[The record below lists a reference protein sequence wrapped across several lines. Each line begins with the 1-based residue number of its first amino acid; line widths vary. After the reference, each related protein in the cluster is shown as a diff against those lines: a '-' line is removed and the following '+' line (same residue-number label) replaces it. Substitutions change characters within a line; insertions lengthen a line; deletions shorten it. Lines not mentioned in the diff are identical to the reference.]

1 MHQLKDFR
9 EHKEELDDL
18 KAEKEHLVQEVAH
31 LKKTLDDW
39 EGRHQLHLK
48 AYQDNYERQ
57 EEQLNQM
64 QAKVCANLDDVNL
77 RMVC

>member
-1 MHQLKDFR
+1 M
-9 EHKEELDDL
+9 DDL
-18 KAEKEHLVQEVAH
+18 TVEKEHLSQEISH

-64 QAKVCANLDDVNL
+64 QEKARKNS
-77 RMVC
+77 MFTPF